1 MTSLARVVPIALSVA
16 VLAACGGTG
25 NHAASQSKGSSNLA
39 ARQTQTGLRTTV
51 YFLTDTGKAPIGV
64 RRSIERGST
73 YARSALDVLL
83 AGPSDSERRAGI
95 TSALPAK
102 AQVQSLTIDGVTAT
116 VDLSGLPAQ
125 NDANAVI
132 KARVIT
138 QISRTLIG
146 LSGIDRVRLQ
156 ADGSPWGLWNMS
168 GGVQDV
174 AYDYPKLLGFYH
186 VCVAKPGTETVPGD
200 CFTALP

>member
-1 MTSLARVVPIALSVA
+1 
-16 VLAACGGTG
+16 
-25 NHAASQSKGSSNLA
+25 
-39 ARQTQTGLRTTV
+39 
-51 YFLTDTGKAPIGV
+51 
-64 RRSIERGST
+64 
-73 YARSALDVLL
+73 LL
-83 AGPSDSERRAGI
+83 AGPRDNQRRAGI

-102 AQVQSLTIDGVTAT
+102 AHIRSLTIDGPTAT
-116 VDLSGLPAQ
+116 VDLSGLPGQ
-125 NDANAVI
+125 NDANAVT

-146 LSGIDRVRLQ
+146 LSGIERVRLE
-156 ADGSPWGLWNMS
+156 ADNSPWGLWTIH

-174 AYDYPKLLGFYH
+174 AYDYPKLLGFYR

>member
-1 MTSLARVVPIALSVA
+1 VKSLASVASVALSVT

-25 NHAASQSKGSSNLA
+25 NHAASKPKGASSLA
-39 ARQTQTGLRTTV
+39 ARQTQTGLRTTL
-51 YFLTDTGKAPIGV
+51 YFLADGGRAPIGV

-73 YARSALDVLL
+73 YARSALDALL
-83 AGPSDSERRAGI
+83 SGPSDNDRRAGI
-95 TSALPAK
+95 TSALPSNAK
-102 AQVQSLTIDGVTAT
+102 VRSLTIDGDTAT

-125 NDANAVI
+125 NDANAVV

-156 ADGSPWGLWNMS
+156 ADGSPWGLWNLQ

-174 AYDYPKLLGFYH
+174 AYDYSKLLGFYQ
-186 VCVAKPGTETVPGD
+186 VCVAKPGTETVPAE